1 MSVESNLDYYDML
14 PDGYDI
20 VQDKSGYI
28 QVSKLSE
35 GEHRMRI
42 LQKPICGWQEWT
54 AKTCGSPVRYRH
66 QECPK
71 TSLVPGFPPEWF
83 WMAPVWSYKE
93 GKVCIITIK
102 QTRLFK
108 ALTDLVKNEDW
119 GDFRK
124 YDIKIIKIVDMK
136 KPEKFRNTYSIS
148 PVPPKPLS
156 EDILKAIRENPVDL
170 EAIWDGG
177 NPWGEAD
184 WKADGETSVSKSEI
198 AFLVDEEKTEKTI
211 TKENLNELEG
221 IFIDFPEYKTHVK
234 NLLERGGIGH
244 SLMDMTIEMFASL
257 KERVE
262 AHRKEVRDNSN
273 RTQPTP
279 PSLFS

>member
-14 PDGYDI
+14 PDGYDRG
-20 VQDKSGYI
+20 QDKSGYI

-54 AKTCGSPVRYRH
+54 AKTGGSPIRYRH

-71 TSLVPGFPPEWF
+71 TLLIPGSPPEWF
-83 WMAPVWSYKE
+83 WMAPVWSYDAE
-93 GKVCIITIK
+93 KVCIITIK

-119 GDFRK
+119 GDFRN

-148 PVPPKPLS
+148 PAPPKSLS
-156 EDILKAIRENPVDL
+156 DDILKVVRETPINL

-177 NPWGEAD
+177 NPWGEEGD
-184 WKADGETSVSKSEI
+184 EKARVKCFFEVESEKPE
-198 AFLVDEEKTEKTI
+198 LKTI
-211 TKENLNELEG
+211 TQADLNELEG
-221 IFIDFPEYKTHVK
+221 IFADFPEYKTHTK
-234 NLLERGGIGH
+234 DLLERGGLGH
-244 SLMDMTIEMFASL
+244 SLMDMPREMFASL
-257 KERVE
+257 KERAE
-262 AHRKEVRDNSN
+262 AHRKEVQDNTN
-273 RTQPTP
+273 RTQLLP
-279 PSLFS
+279 PSLFV